1 MARQEPDR
9 ITIQHV
15 LISFKETAVQADR
28 SKEAAE
34 ILAAEVLE
42 MARGGT
48 DFAALVRDHSDDP
61 IAPDDP
67 QPGVYRLLNNG
78 AEGMDFAQ
86 AVSGLNE
93 RAEAQDAK
101 FRKAIEAGELAVAD
115 AEEQMTAFIDGL
127 RAEADKAQ
135 RELPHPRGAM
145 VAAFGDVGFALE
157 PGECGLAVYDDES
170 SPFGWHII
178 RRID

>member
-28 SKEAAE
+28 TKEDAE
-34 ILAAEVLE
+34 ALATEVLE
-42 MARGGT
+42 MARSGA
-48 DFAALVRDHSDDP
+48 DFATLVRDHSDDP
-61 IAPDDP
+61 VEPDDP
-67 QPGVYRLLNNG
+67 QPGVYKLLNNG

-93 RAEAQDAK
+93 RAAEQEAK
-101 FRKAIEAGELAVAD
+101 LRKAIEGGELPVEE
-115 AEEQMTAFIDGL
+115 AEEQMNTFIEEL
-127 RAEADKAQ
+127 RAEAEKAQ
-135 RELPHPRGAM
+135 RELPHPRAAM
-145 VAAFGDVGFALE
+145 VAAFGDIGFGLE
-157 PGECGLAVYDDES
+157 AGEVGLAVHDDES